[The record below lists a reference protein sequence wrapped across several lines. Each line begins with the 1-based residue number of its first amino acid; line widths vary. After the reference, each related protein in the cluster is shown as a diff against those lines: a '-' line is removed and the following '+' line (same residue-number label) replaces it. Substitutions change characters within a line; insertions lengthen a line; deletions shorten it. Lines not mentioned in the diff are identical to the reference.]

1 MPVVMFA
8 GEATHRQFPGTA
20 HGAYMSGYREAS
32 RLLEALDQLDSMA
45 AWKTS
50 AMKSEVM
57 AAAAESGGFGRKGV
71 LGRRFS
77 QEVSMMQAAG
87 RVMAGGSI
95 LV

>member
-45 AWKTS
+45 AYNGMSETAIWGDACAGS
-50 AMKSEVM
+50 MSISEDKSNGE
-57 AAAAESGGFGRKGV
+57 
-71 LGRRFS
+71 
-77 QEVSMMQAAG
+77 Q
-87 RVMAGGSI
+87 
-95 LV
+95 